1 MTSPKAT
8 FKFQDYK
15 GILPYASE
23 LFGVYQPLL
32 GWKSKRN
39 ERRFALGAAV
49 DHLSQLEELSL
60 EFSPTLS
67 YDLKRDAGL
76 HLVGFEPGR
85 PAAQVTRSP
94 SLLLT
99 ALRKNLQARY
109 ADRADQL
116 TDGELSEFLSLPAM
130 TKTLQDNVI
139 GAVNAYLLGQPA
151 GKAAQTAAMAAA
163 PAPSTTTPA
172 APYTVDDAKATM
184 AYEARLAAS
193 MVQLSD
199 ARQFTA
205 LRNLLFPTD
214 WKQIRSGARA
224 ALNSSHPLLQY
235 VPRPSDPLDKMDP
248 NFDLDRIALSP
259 IGIVHLFRQYFFE
272 LDTFLGSPV
281 GHVWCSP
288 GTSLELIE
296 VSTRKQI
303 VERTLE
309 QATDST
315 KKSEMGGTEEDELSD
330 AIKQDNQQ
338 DIKFGASVTASYVG
352 VTATSN
358 FDMHNTQ
365 KQARE
370 SVHKHMRQQ
379 SSKLS
384 TEIKT
389 SFKTTFKSVT
399 ETSDLASKR
408 YVISNDSSTLQN
420 YELRRKMRQ
429 VAVQVQDVGSYLCW
443 QTFVDTPGDA
453 LELSTMIHIAE
464 PADLGSIPH
473 PDEPVALEPI
483 AKDYPVDFQYQSLTT
498 NCEQDVV
505 FYYGNDQESDPDI
518 NDAIVWQ
525 RVFVLP
531 APKLGYTLDPLSLQ
545 VASLHSAICVP
556 HIEMVEN
563 SGTVNV
569 WLSQVDFADMPSVK
583 LQISAS
589 WTPPPQTKA
598 LAQYQEKMA
607 EYTYAKARAQKEAF
621 YKAMR
626 ERVTLASRIAPRP
639 ADDLREEER
648 ITIYRQLIQEMLL
661 PKAYRAG
668 GSASGQNLPLAQV
681 EANQANRH
689 VLSELIAS
697 IFDVDK
703 MLYFVAPEWWTPRER
718 ATQNI
723 GLAGHKIRPRI
734 PTNADLKEKAKGSF
748 ELDSANKKIDVA
760 DQIGWDN
767 AKGAA
772 APHYFITE
780 QSASAKLGSSLG
792 WRMQLDGDD
801 QRNAFLNAPWVKAVM
816 PIRPGKE
823 KAAINWLK
831 HVEGFN
837 GITKADIYTGE
848 GSDDLGKPMH
858 GKPMTEVLD
867 ILAASVTKKHGESM
881 QAKPFDLTDP
891 TLPHDP
897 DSVVTS
903 TPIDRV
909 WEHGFNPL
917 AGGFQAR
924 PLDSGEPNSNGS
936 AYFQTFDQWV
946 EILPTDQVVP
956 VAVEYDPRTGR
967 LKMPAL

>member
-1 MTSPKAT
+1 
-8 FKFQDYK
+8 
-15 GILPYASE
+15 
-23 LFGVYQPLL
+23 
-32 GWKSKRN
+32 
-39 ERRFALGAAV
+39 
-49 DHLSQLEELSL
+49 
-60 EFSPTLS
+60 
-67 YDLKRDAGL
+67 
-76 HLVGFEPGR
+76 
-85 PAAQVTRSP
+85 
-94 SLLLT
+94 
-99 ALRKNLQARY
+99 
-109 ADRADQL
+109 
-116 TDGELSEFLSLPAM
+116 
-130 TKTLQDNVI
+130 
-139 GAVNAYLLGQPA
+139 
-151 GKAAQTAAMAAA
+151 MA
-163 PAPSTTTPA
+163 
-172 APYTVDDAKATM
+172 DAKATM

-193 MVQLSD
+193 LVQMSSSQ
-199 ARQFTA
+199 QFA
-205 LRNLLFPTD
+205 AVRNVLFPTD
-214 WKQIRSGARA
+214 WKQARSGAREA
-224 ALNSSHPLLQY
+224 INRVNPLLQY
-235 VPRPSDPLDKMDP
+235 VPHSTDPIDKMDP

-303 VERTLE
+303 IERTTEL
-309 QATDST
+309 ATDST
-315 KKSEMGGTEEDELSD
+315 KKSEMGSTEEDELSD
-330 AIKQDNQQ
+330 AVKQDNQQ
-338 DIKFGASVTASYVG
+338 DIKFGASVTASYAG

-370 SVHKHMRQQ
+370 NTHKHMRQQ
-379 SSKLS
+379 STKLS

-389 SFKTTFKSVT
+389 SYKTTFKSVS
-399 ETSDLASKR
+399 ETSDMSSKR
-408 YVISNDSSTLQN
+408 YVIRNDSATMQN

-443 QTFVDTPGDA
+443 QTFVDVPGDS
-453 LELSTMIHIAE
+453 LDLSTMIHIAE
-464 PADLGSIPH
+464 PADLGSMPH

-505 FYYGNDQESDPDI
+505 FYYGDDQESDPDI

-525 RVFVLP
+525 RVFVL
-531 APKLGYTLDPLSLQ
+531 AVPKLGYTLNPQSLQ
-545 VASLHSAICVP
+545 VTSLHNAICVP
-556 HIEMVEN
+556 HIEMVEKGG
-563 SGTVNV
+563 SVNV

-598 LAQYQEKMA
+598 YEQYQEKMA
-607 EYTYAKARAQKEAF
+607 EYTYARARAQKEAF

-661 PKAYRAG
+661 PKAYRAD
-668 GSASGQNLPLAQV
+668 GSASSKNLPLAQV
-681 EANQANRH
+681 QANLANRH
-689 VLSELIAS
+689 VLSELISS

-703 MLYFVAPEWWTPRER
+703 MLYFVAPEWWTPRDR

-723 GLAGHKIRPRI
+723 GLSGFRLRPRK
-734 PTNADLKEKAKGSF
+734 PTSADLKEKAKGTF

-767 AKGAA
+767 ARGAA

-780 QSASAKLGSSLG
+780 QSAPAKLGSSLG

-837 GITKADIYTGE
+837 GITKADIYTGQ
-848 GSDDLGKPMH
+848 GMDGQGKPLH

-867 ILAASVTKKHGESM
+867 ILAASVAKKHDESM
-881 QAKPFDLTDP
+881 ETKPFDLTDP

-897 DSVVTS
+897 ESTVTS

-917 AGGFQAR
+917 ANGFQAR
-924 PLDSGEPNSNGS
+924 PLDSGDAGSNGS
-936 AYFQTFDQWV
+936 EFFQTFDQWV

-956 VAVEYDPRTGR
+956 VEVAYDPRTGR
-967 LKMPAL
+967 LITPVL